1 MPSTF
6 LTCKEQERLACFPD
20 DIQQWDL
27 ITYFTLTEHDCSLID
42 TYQGESNRLGAAL
55 QLCAVRYLGFCP
67 ANLHTA
73 SSDMTAFL
81 ARQLKVD
88 PSVLQDYGKRRMTRS
103 VHFNAV
109 LTHLGFR
116 RVQIEDHE
124 QIVAWLTER
133 ALEHDKPTLLFQ
145 MICERLKQQQM
156 IRPAVTTLERWVV
169 TARMQAHHESL
180 RRLQPLL
187 TPERVT
193 LLDSLLITEEDKGKT
208 QLSQF
213 RQPAI
218 SNTPTA
224 LLSTLGKFVTLQSWS
239 VDAWE
244 MSALNP
250 NRQKFLARLGRKYT
264 VQALRRMG
272 PERRYPI
279 LLSFLKQTL
288 IDLTDESIDIFDVCI
303 ASRHKKARK
312 ALQDYQ
318 TAIAETTEAHSQL
331 LQTIGDLVLDDTVT
345 DDNLRQAIYQY
356 IPRSNLQMAVKEA
369 HSLRRPN
376 GYFDFLD
383 DHYSYVRQFAPQFL
397 DILSFESHEEDNTL
411 LKAIEVFRALNTT
424 KRRTLPDDV
433 PVDFVPDN
441 WQRFVAPEGQPKR
454 RAYELCTLS
463 TLRDKLRSGDIYLP
477 NSRRYTDPETF
488 LIPRSEWL
496 TLRTDVCQQLDLDP
510 TGKARLSERAQEL
523 KDLLPRVDRVLDRSD
538 GIRIE
543 EGELIVPMDE
553 GADVPESVQALD
565 DQMRR
570 RIPDVDLTDLL
581 LEVDQWTGFSQYLTH
596 AGGGQPR
603 TDDLLLHQH
612 AAMVGQGTNMGL
624 LEMAYSAGLV
634 YDRLAW
640 ASTWY
645 LREETLK
652 AAVAALVNFQYRQPL
667 AQHWGGGTLSSSDG
681 QRFPVQG
688 KVRNARALPRYFG
701 YGEGLTFYTWS
712 SDQFSQY
719 GTKVISSTVRDA
731 TYVLDEI
738 LNNETD
744 LTILE
749 HTTDT
754 AGYTD
759 LVFCLFD
766 LLGMQFSPRLRDI
779 GDRQLYKLTTDA
791 TIYPRLDTRLMGRI
805 DLPRLLEK
813 WDDLARV
820 AGSLKRGYV
829 TASLLISRLQ
839 AYPRQGQLTKLLQEY
854 GRLVKTIFVLRYL
867 EDEALRRRVHAQLNK
882 GEKLHDLRKFLFFA
896 REGVVSQKYEDGQAN
911 QAGCLNLLT
920 NAVIVWNTVYMQA
933 ALDAIRRQG
942 YPVQEEDL
950 AHLWPIR
957 FAHIHRYG
965 KYEFN
970 VEAARMRAGLRP
982 LRQC

>member
-1 MPSTF
+1 MPSTL
-6 LTCKEQERLACFPD
+6 LTCQEQERLACFPD

-67 ANLHTA
+67 ANLNTA

-124 QIVAWLTER
+124 QIVEWLTER
-133 ALEHDKPTLLFQ
+133 ALEPDKPTLLFQ

-193 LLDSLLITEEDKGKT
+193 LLDSLLFTEEDKGKT
-208 QLSQF
+208 QLYQF

-224 LLSTLGKFVTLQSWS
+224 LLSTLGKFATLQSWS

-369 HSLRRPN
+369 LSLRRPN
-376 GYFDFLD
+376 GYVDFLD

-397 DILSFESHEEDNTL
+397 DTLSFESHEEDNTL

-488 LIPRSEWL
+488 LIPHSAWL

-538 GIRIE
+538 GIRLE
-543 EGELIVPMDE
+543 DGELIVPMDE

-565 DQMRR
+565 DQIRR
-570 RIPDVDLTDLL
+570 RIPDVDLTDLV

-603 TDDLLLHQH
+603 TDDLLLHQP

-681 QRFPVQG
+681 QRFPGQG

-731 TYVLDEI
+731 TDVLDEI

-744 LTILE
+744 LTLLE

-854 GRLVKTIFVLRYL
+854 GRLVQTIFVLRYL

-896 REGVVSQKYEDGQAN
+896 REGVVSQK
-911 QAGCLNLLT
+911 
-920 NAVIVWNTVYMQA
+920 
-933 ALDAIRRQG
+933 
-942 YPVQEEDL
+942 
-950 AHLWPIR
+950 
-957 FAHIHRYG
+957 
-965 KYEFN
+965 
-970 VEAARMRAGLRP
+970 
-982 LRQC
+982 